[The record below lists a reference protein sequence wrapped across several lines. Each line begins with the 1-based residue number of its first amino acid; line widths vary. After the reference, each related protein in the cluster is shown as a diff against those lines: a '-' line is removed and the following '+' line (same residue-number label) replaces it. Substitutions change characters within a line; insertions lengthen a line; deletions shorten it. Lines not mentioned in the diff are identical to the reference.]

1 MKKWVNVKYQNE
13 LLSYVRFMWTWV
25 SFWAPFIVE
34 FVYGYVK
41 IYVYG
46 VNVSFVFDFQD
57 ATGFGDNTGR
67 QFLLDLL
74 FKNDPDFF
82 CSVIGSEPYFNES
95 HFFPLV
101 DNNADDFMINIIAYK
116 SIAEILPDD
125 IREFFLFFFVVSELN
140 EKTSAV
146 EPFLPKR
153 FACLVE

>member
-1 MKKWVNVKYQNE
+1 M
-13 LLSYVRFMWTWV
+13 
-25 SFWAPFIVE
+25 
-34 FVYGYVK
+34 
-41 IYVYG
+41 
-46 VNVSFVFDFQD
+46 SFVFDFQD